1 MGQESRERS
10 TQLDGTVQLPDGRQL
25 PVTVMVDWS
34 ELEQAGISSPDPLL
48 LRAVEVFGKAQK
60 ALRWLNTANADFDG
74 KTPRTAAETDEGKAQ
89 VLGVLFDLEH
99 GFPA

>member
-1 MGQESRERS
+1 MGPESHEKN

-25 PVTVMVDWS
+25 PVTVIVDWT
-34 ELEQAGISSPDPLL
+34 ELERAGISSPDPLL

-60 ALRWLNTANADFDG
+60 ALSWLNTANADFNG
-74 KTPRTAAETDEGKAQ
+74 KTPRVVAQTDEGNAR

>member
-1 MGQESRERS
+1 MVLESHERD

-25 PVTVMVDWS
+25 PVRVMVDWS
-34 ELEQAGISSPDPLL
+34 ELEQAGISSPHPLL
-48 LRAVEVFGKAQK
+48 LRTVEVFGKAQK
-60 ALRWLNTANADFDG
+60 AQSWLNTPNTDFNG
-74 KTPRTAAETDEGKAQ
+74 KTPRATAQTEEGEAQ